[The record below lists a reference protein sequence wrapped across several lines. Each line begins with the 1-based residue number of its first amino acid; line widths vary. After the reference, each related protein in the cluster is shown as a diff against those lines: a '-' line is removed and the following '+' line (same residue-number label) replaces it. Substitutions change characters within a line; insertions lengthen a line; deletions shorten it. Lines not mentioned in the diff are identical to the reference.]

1 MLTLIIILKNN
12 NFMYNIFS
20 ILFKTIKKNKKKNPQ
35 TSYTSFLFK
44 KGINF
49 CLEKFKEEF
58 LELIDAFKKKNKKNI
73 IHESADLIYHLLILL
88 EMKKINIKKVFE
100 ELKRRRKISGI
111 QEKLN
116 RTKNVRSK

>member
-12 NFMYNIFS
+12 NFMSNIFS

-88 EMKKINIKKVFE
+88 ETKKINIKKVFE
-100 ELKRRRKISGI
+100 ELKKRRRTSGI
-111 QEKLN
+111 EEKLN
-116 RTKNVRSK
+116 RKKNVR